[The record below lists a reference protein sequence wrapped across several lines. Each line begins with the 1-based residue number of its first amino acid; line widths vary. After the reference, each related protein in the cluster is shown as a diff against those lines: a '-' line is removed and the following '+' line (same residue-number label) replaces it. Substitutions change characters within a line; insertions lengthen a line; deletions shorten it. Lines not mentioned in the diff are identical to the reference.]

1 MNMEDTH
8 ITKNELD
15 LILSKY
21 FKTLDDLQKE
31 QEELNKII
39 EENNKKEKEEYE
51 NKLLSD
57 EETKTE
63 FLTLLEDIK
72 INTQYQNNFFFFSIV
87 IIGTILICVL
97 MYKCIK
103 IFI

>member
-1 MNMEDTH
+1 MEDTH
-8 ITKNELD
+8 ITNEDLD

-21 FKTLDDLQKE
+21 FKTLEDLQKE

-72 INTQYQNNFFFFSIV
+72 INTQYQNNFIFFFYSH
-87 IIGTILICVL
+87 
-97 MYKCIK
+97 YWHY
-103 IFI
+103 FS

>member
-1 MNMEDTH
+1 MNDEDFL
-8 ITKNELD
+8 KLD
-15 LILSKY
+15 DLLNKY
-21 FKTLDDLQKE
+21 FKTLEDLEKE

-39 EENNKKEKEEYE
+39 EENNKKENEEYQ

-63 FLTLLEDIK
+63 FLTLLEDIR
-72 INTQYQNNFFFFSIV
+72 INTQYQNNIIFFSIV
-87 IIGTILICVL
+87 ITGTVLVSVL
-97 MYKCIK
+97 MYKFIK

>member
-1 MNMEDTH
+1 MNEEDFL
-8 ITKNELD
+8 KLD
-15 LILSKY
+15 DLLNKY
-21 FKTLDDLQKE
+21 FKTLEDLEKE

-39 EENNKKEKEEYE
+39 EENNKKENEEYQ
-51 NKLLSD
+51 NKLSSE

-72 INTQYQNNFFFFSIV
+72 IITQYQNNFIFFSIV
-87 IIGTILICVL
+87 ITGTILVSVL

>member
-1 MNMEDTH
+1 MEDTH
-8 ITKNELD
+8 ITYEDLD

-21 FKTLDDLQKE
+21 FKTLEDLEKE

-72 INTQYQNNFFFFSIV
+72 INTQYQNNFIFFSIV
-87 IIGTILICVL
+87 ITGTILVSVL

>member
-1 MNMEDTH
+1 MNDEDFL
-8 ITKNELD
+8 KLD
-15 LILSKY
+15 DLLNKY
-21 FKTLDDLQKE
+21 FKTLEDLEKE

-39 EENNKKEKEEYE
+39 EENNKKEKEEYQ

-72 INTQYQNNFFFFSIV
+72 INTQYQNNFIYFSIV
-87 IIGTILICVL
+87 ITGAILISVL

>member
-1 MNMEDTH
+1 MNDEDFL
-8 ITKNELD
+8 KLD
-15 LILSKY
+15 DLLNKY
-21 FKTLDDLQKE
+21 FKTLEDLEKE
-31 QEELNKII
+31 QEELNKIV

-51 NKLLSD
+51 NKLLND

-72 INTQYQNNFFFFSIV
+72 INTQYQNNFIFFSIV
-87 IIGTILICVL
+87 ITGTILISVL

>member
-1 MNMEDTH
+1 MNDEDFL
-8 ITKNELD
+8 KLD
-15 LILSKY
+15 DLLSKY
-21 FKTLDDLQKE
+21 FKTLEDLEKE
-31 QEELNKII
+31 QEEINKII

-51 NKLLSD
+51 NKLLND
-57 EETKTE
+57 EKIKTE

-72 INTQYQNNFFFFSIV
+72 INTQYQNNFIYFSIV
-87 IIGTILICVL
+87 IIGTVLISVL

>member
-1 MNMEDTH
+1 MNDEDFL
-8 ITKNELD
+8 KLD
-15 LILSKY
+15 DLLNKY
-21 FKTLDDLQKE
+21 FKTLEDLEKE

-39 EENNKKEKEEYE
+39 EENNKKENEEYQ

-57 EETKTE
+57 EATKTE
-63 FLTLLEDIK
+63 FSTLLEDIK
-72 INTQYQNNFFFFSIV
+72 INTQYQNNIIFFSIV
-87 IIGTILICVL
+87 ITGTLLVSVL

>member
-1 MNMEDTH
+1 MEDTH
-8 ITKNELD
+8 ITNEDLD

-21 FKTLDDLQKE
+21 FKTLEDLQKE

-51 NKLLSD
+51 NKLLND

-72 INTQYQNNFFFFSIV
+72 INTQYQNNFIFFSIV
-87 IIGTILICVL
+87 ITGTILVSVL

>member
-1 MNMEDTH
+1 MEDTH
-8 ITKNELD
+8 ITNEDLD

-21 FKTLDDLQKE
+21 FKTLEDLQKE

-72 INTQYQNNFFFFSIV
+72 INTQYQNNFIFFSIV
-87 IIGTILICVL
+87 ITGTILVSVL